1 MRHVAILAGAVVAT
15 MAWPASAGK
24 GPAYAEI
31 PVSQLGARPTVKP
44 KSIGAR
50 ESIPGIKAKL
60 VETNNVLSLETTTGK
75 AATKASEL
83 GGCIGPMG
91 NSDTEGIYDAES
103 YNRPAAGVFPIR
115 AEKLVDA
122 ADGTTKL
129 EITDAWFDARTRGMR
144 VIARST
150 LALNLHATIPGGM
163 RILVGRDEHGGK
175 KLVQFVVAEA
185 KDTPAYLL
193 GDRRQRL
200 TRVAT
205 DTSTQLL
212 GMCSHHRVAVPT
224 GGPGESVSFA
234 LKVILPP
241 LANGEKSNVATE
253 LRPMTEWEKKAG
265 AKDVRTREVRIA
277 LGVSQ
282 TSRDKDPVLSISTEW
297 AGDESAERV
306 YTEREATF
314 RARGVFGPDSSPD
327 LEDPVF

>member
-1 MRHVAILAGAVVAT
+1 M
-15 MAWPASAGK
+15 PASAGK
-24 GPAYAEI
+24 GLAYGEI
-31 PVSQLGARPTVKP
+31 PVSQLRAQPTGKP
-44 KSIGAR
+44 KGIGAR
-50 ESIPGIKAKL
+50 ESIAGIKSKFT
-60 VETNNVLSLETTTGK
+60 EGTNVLSLETTTGK
-75 AATKASEL
+75 AAMKVGEL

-91 NSDTEGIYDAES
+91 KSETEGTYDAES

-144 VIARST
+144 LIGKST
-150 LALNLHATIPGGM
+150 LALKLHATLPGGM
-163 RILVGRDEHGGK
+163 RILVGRDEHDGK

-193 GDRRQRL
+193 AARRERL
-200 TRVAT
+200 TRVTT
-205 DTSTQLL
+205 DTTTQPL
-212 GMCSHHRVAVPT
+212 GMCSHHRVTIAT
-224 GGPGESVSFA
+224 GGAGESASFD

-241 LANGEKSNVATE
+241 LASGERSSVATE
-253 LRPMTEWEKKAG
+253 LRAMSDWEKKVG

-297 AGDESAERV
+297 AGAENVERV

-314 RARGVFGPDSSPD
+314 HARGLFGPDSISELAD
-327 LEDPVF
+327 DRTLF